1 MSQTI
6 SALAGLVGSLTR
18 ATHSG
23 RALMARHF
31 GMEPGANYLLGRLK
45 TQGDQRTSEL
55 AAQACVDASVVSR
68 QVQTLL
74 AHGYVERVADQTDG
88 RAFKLHLTES
98 GAQLLSQNEEI
109 QSQFFER
116 VLQDWSQSD
125 QKLLEQLLTRLVA
138 DFNREI
144 QQLNQNPEVRAVNE

>member
-1 MSQTI
+1 MSPTV
-6 SALAGLVGSLTR
+6 SALAGVVCSLTR
-18 ATHSG
+18 STHSA
-23 RALMARHF
+23 RALLARHF

-45 TQGDQRTSEL
+45 AQGDQRTSEL

-68 QVQTLL
+68 QVQTML
-74 AHGYVERVADQTDG
+74 ANGYVERVADQTDG

-98 GAQLLSQNEEI
+98 GERLLKQNEEI

-116 VLQDWSQSD
+116 VLKDWSVSD
-125 QKLLEQLLTRLVA
+125 QQLLEQLLTRLVA

-144 QQLNQNPEVRAVNE
+144 QHLNQNPEVRAVNE

>member
-1 MSQTI
+1 MPKSL

-18 ATHSG
+18 ANHSG
-23 RALMARHF
+23 RALLARHF
-31 GMEPGANYLLGRLK
+31 GMEPGAHYLLGRLNQ
-45 TQGDQRTSEL
+45 QGDLRTSEL

-68 QVQTLL
+68 QVQSLL

-88 RAFKLHLTES
+88 RAFKLHLTAS
-98 GAQLLSQNEEI
+98 GAQLLTQNEEI

-116 VLQDWSQSD
+116 VLQDWSKSD
-125 QKLLEQLLTRLVA
+125 QELLEQLLTRLVA

-144 QQLNQNPEVRAVNE
+144 QHLNQNPEVRAVNE